1 MINPAEIPQIPGD
14 MEALRGHAA
23 TLRSSGSSFSS
34 TGANVHSTWQ
44 GLAAVY
50 EAPEAGQL
58 LNATRPVSEI
68 SDSIGGDVELVAK
81 ALTTYA
87 DTVAPIKARLESLRT
102 QARAFVGSVEGHDD
116 WREDEGKVGAH
127 NQLLSQVNEAV
138 AEWMAAQRA
147 CANAI
152 NATYGGTRYVA
163 DNGDGRREGN
173 EFGYSKDQ
181 LNSAMAGEG
190 LPWGKPEEHDGGI
203 LGDVSDFFV
212 GIKDGAVQMVTD
224 LGALIG
230 YSDGQWSW
238 STAGAA
244 WKGLGT
250 FALAIGTYSMPGGM
264 TLDQSVGL
272 PGFKR
277 GEMGGTLLNAG
288 KSIIAYDQWGNGHNG
303 RAAGQATFNVV
314 SAVVGTKGAGGALRG
329 TGAAIQGAKAAGTG
343 ARVGGAMVRAGDFV
357 AKMPTVGEL
366 GLKVANKLD
375 VHIPH
380 LGPTPAVAGAGH
392 HVDMHVPETRGP
404 EVARMDGGGH
414 GDGPSLGDGRHRGSD
429 GPTTSQSSAHVGDA
443 ADGGHKH
450 VPNAPQTH
458 HVPQDAPHLTP
469 HESGHSQ
476 HAPDGHG
483 EPGHGDTHSGTS
495 HPDTGDHTDIDHG
508 GAHDSGRGATPHSP
522 DTEPQG
528 VQPDGSWQGEHGLR
542 LDPGANAAAERFIER
557 SAANE
562 PRITEHMRVIEGSID
577 HGRLEGLD
585 FRLKG
590 EDSLKR
596 KLATDMAEDIN
607 VAPDEAL
614 AGIRDSVRYTLEVP
628 SGNYSHGVQHAVHQL
643 QSQGFEN
650 IKFKNTW
657 DESGY
662 KGINSTW
669 RDPATGQTFELQFHT
684 PESFAAKMDA
694 HELYEQQRLPGNSPE
709 RIEELQA
716 QQREIFDRLDR
727 PSGSAELHV
736 PQTAG
741 AGTPFDGGGHPN
753 GTSEALDAGT
763 GGGNEPLVRRDHDF
777 SAEVNESGVGKSHLD
792 DHGNLV
798 PANPAGEIN
807 INQHV
812 FGGRNPEI
820 KANSQFSSFSAQN
833 DGIKLYG
840 NQEIRLD
847 LQRLQ
852 HDIARGHVQ
861 GVEIHSPERVQ
872 ASVQAEID
880 GIAGRHVPVDLP
892 PRATRE
898 QVERYAA
905 ELQLSRGKTKSVL
918 SRLQAMLNTR
928 RDHEWLVEG
937 TIPSEYL
944 DGPHDL

>member
-68 SDSIGGDVELVAK
+68 SDSIGGDVELVAN

-329 TGAAIQGAKAAGTG
+329 TGAAIQGANAAGTG
-343 ARVGGAMVRAGDFV
+343 ARV
-357 AKMPTVGEL
+357 
-366 GLKVANKLD
+366 
-375 VHIPH
+375 
-380 LGPTPAVAGAGH
+380 
-392 HVDMHVPETRGP
+392 
-404 EVARMDGGGH
+404 
-414 GDGPSLGDGRHRGSD
+414 
-429 GPTTSQSSAHVGDA
+429 
-443 ADGGHKH
+443 
-450 VPNAPQTH
+450 
-458 HVPQDAPHLTP
+458 
-469 HESGHSQ
+469 
-476 HAPDGHG
+476 
-483 EPGHGDTHSGTS
+483 
-495 HPDTGDHTDIDHG
+495 
-508 GAHDSGRGATPHSP
+508 
-522 DTEPQG
+522 
-528 VQPDGSWQGEHGLR
+528 
-542 LDPGANAAAERFIER
+542 
-557 SAANE
+557 
-562 PRITEHMRVIEGSID
+562 
-577 HGRLEGLD
+577 
-585 FRLKG
+585 
-590 EDSLKR
+590 
-596 KLATDMAEDIN
+596 
-607 VAPDEAL
+607 
-614 AGIRDSVRYTLEVP
+614 
-628 SGNYSHGVQHAVHQL
+628 
-643 QSQGFEN
+643 
-650 IKFKNTW
+650 
-657 DESGY
+657 
-662 KGINSTW
+662 
-669 RDPATGQTFELQFHT
+669 
-684 PESFAAKMDA
+684 
-694 HELYEQQRLPGNSPE
+694 
-709 RIEELQA
+709 
-716 QQREIFDRLDR
+716 
-727 PSGSAELHV
+727 
-736 PQTAG
+736 
-741 AGTPFDGGGHPN
+741 
-753 GTSEALDAGT
+753 
-763 GGGNEPLVRRDHDF
+763 
-777 SAEVNESGVGKSHLD
+777 
-792 DHGNLV
+792 
-798 PANPAGEIN
+798 
-807 INQHV
+807 
-812 FGGRNPEI
+812 
-820 KANSQFSSFSAQN
+820 
-833 DGIKLYG
+833 
-840 NQEIRLD
+840 
-847 LQRLQ
+847 
-852 HDIARGHVQ
+852 
-861 GVEIHSPERVQ
+861 
-872 ASVQAEID
+872 
-880 GIAGRHVPVDLP
+880 
-892 PRATRE
+892 
-898 QVERYAA
+898 
-905 ELQLSRGKTKSVL
+905 
-918 SRLQAMLNTR
+918 
-928 RDHEWLVEG
+928 
-937 TIPSEYL
+937 
-944 DGPHDL
+944 